1 MDIRVHQGFL
11 KRIAPVPNMSA
22 TKFLHPILRGLK
34 PLPEGHAEE
43 LQQIKEWMKGQQHLP
58 YISDEYIFLFL
69 YSNYFKV
76 SETKETIEHY
86 FTLRATSGAD
96 LFTNRDPLA
105 PKNKAA
111 LDITHMVAFPN
122 KTAEGYNVLFYR
134 LSDYDYSKLNFA
146 DAVRV
151 FCMFNDVKLSE
162 DQGQA
167 EGYIVIFDMKGC
179 SLGHLTRVTLPALRA
194 FMHYIQNAHPARL
207 KKIHVVHTV
216 SFINQVMCLVKPL
229 IHSNLLNLL
238 NFSSEGPESVVDK
251 ALLPEDFGGPL
262 PSVKKLHEEQRKN
275 MEENYREWLIESEIF
290 KTDEKKRIKKPSKG
304 MFASFTS
311 SFKSLDID

>member
-1 MDIRVHQGFL
+1 
-11 KRIAPVPNMSA
+11 MSA
-22 TKFLHPILRGLK
+22 TKFPHPFLRGLN
-34 PLPEGHAEE
+34 PFPEGHDDEV
-43 LQQIKEWMKGQQHLP
+43 QQVREWIKSQPHLP

-76 SETKETIEHY
+76 PETKETIEHY
-86 FTLRATSGAD
+86 FTLRAGSASD
-96 LFTNRDPLA
+96 LFSNRDPLA
-105 PKNKAA
+105 PKNKAI
-111 LDITHMVAFPN
+111 LDITQMVALPN
-122 KTAEGYNVLFYR
+122 KTPEGFNVLLYK
-134 LSDYDYSKLNFA
+134 LSEFDYSKLNFA

-162 DQGQA
+162 DLGQS

-194 FMHYIQNAHPARL
+194 FMSYIQSAHPARL

-229 IHSNLLNLL
+229 IHSNVFNLL

-251 ALLPEDFGGPL
+251 ELLPEDFGGPL
-262 PSVKKLHEEQRKN
+262 PPVKQLYEQQRKN
-275 MEENYREWLIESEIF
+275 MEENYRDWLIETEIF
-290 KTDEKKRIKKPSKG
+290 KADEKKRIKKPSKG

-311 SFKSLDID
+311 SFKIDID

>member
-1 MDIRVHQGFL
+1 
-11 KRIAPVPNMSA
+11 P
-22 TKFLHPILRGLK
+22 
-34 PLPEGHAEE
+34 
-43 LQQIKEWMKGQQHLP
+43 HLP
-58 YISDEYIFLFL
+58 HISDEYVILFL
-69 YSNYFKV
+69 HSNYYKV
-76 SETKETIEHY
+76 KETKDTIECY
-86 FTLRATSGAD
+86 FTLRANTPD
-96 LFTNRDPLA
+96 LFTNRDPFA
-105 PKNKAA
+105 PKNKAI
-111 LDITHMVAFPN
+111 LDITNLASKCSTVENILQLANLLGSLEPKYPAPITHMVGFPN
-122 KTAEGYNVLFYR
+122 KTAEGYNVLLYR
-134 LSDYDYSKLNFA
+134 LAEFDYSKLNFA

-162 DQGQA
+162 DRLSD
-167 EGYIVIFDMKGC
+167 GYIVIFDMKGC

-194 FMHYIQNAHPARL
+194 FMHYIQNAHPCRL

-251 ALLPEDFGGPL
+251 ELLPEDFGGPL
-262 PSVKKLHEEQRKN
+262 PPVKQLHEEQRKN
-275 MEENYREWLIESEIF
+275 MEENYREWLIETEIF
-290 KTDEKKRIKKPSKG
+290 KADEKKRIKKPSKG

>member
-1 MDIRVHQGFL
+1 
-11 KRIAPVPNMSA
+11 MSA
-22 TKFLHPILRGLK
+22 TKFLHPFLRGLK
-34 PLPEGHAEE
+34 PLPEGHEDE
-43 LQQIKEWMKGQQHLP
+43 IQQIREWMKSQPHLP
-58 YISDEYIFLFL
+58 HISDEYVVLFL
-69 YSNYFKV
+69 HSNYYKV
-76 SETKETIEHY
+76 KETKDTIECY
-86 FTLRATSGAD
+86 FTLRANTPD
-96 LFTNRDPLA
+96 LFTNRDPMTV
-105 PKNKAA
+105 KNKTIM
-111 LDITHMVAFPN
+111 DITHMVGLPN
-122 KTAEGYNVLFYR
+122 KTAEGYHVLLYR
-134 LSDYDYSKLNFA
+134 LSDFDYSKLNFA

-162 DQGQA
+162 DRLS

-194 FMHYIQNAHPARL
+194 FMHYIQNAHPCRL

-238 NFSSEGPESVVDK
+238 NFSSEGPESVVEK
-251 ALLPEDFGGPL
+251 ELLPEDFGGPL
-262 PSVKKLHEEQRKN
+262 PPVKLLHEEQRKN
-275 MEENYREWLIESEIF
+275 MEENYKEWLTETEIF
-290 KTDEKKRIKKPSKG
+290 KADEKKRIKKPSKG